1 MSEDNPY
8 HEGNADDTENAEGG
22 QQENQ
27 EELSK
32 ADETILMLEIRD
44 LLNRLYELMES
55 LRRKRK
61 GLQIQPTPIFTPEY
75 NMYGTYSK
83 YWPELSLLDL
93 LGTLKSRCVSWNN
106 PLDVHELVNCIEG
119 IKDVNEKLL
128 VFETALATMLR
139 YPYVAPILMPYDP
152 RCKPK
157 SFSVV
162 DAPAST
168 TDEDVD
174 GLTWTVV
181 AECPSPNGST
191 EEKVFTGQVLYSSL
205 TLYSPAQREAD
216 VGTQNSFYFNVI
228 FFGPIMAYMMHE
240 QDKE

>member
-1 MSEDNPY
+1 VSEDNPY
-8 HEGNADDTENAEGG
+8 HEGNADNTENTEGG

-61 GLQIQPTPIFTPEY
+61 GLQIKPTPVFAPEY
-75 NMYGTYSK
+75 IFMHSGYGT
-83 YWPELSLLDL
+83 ELSLLDL
-93 LGTLKSRCVSWNN
+93 LGALKSRCVSWNN

-216 VGTQNSFYFNVI
+216 VVTQNNYYFNVI